1 MRFLIGCM
9 LGLTA
14 LAPLAIVAARAVAVP
29 TPQTNLVVASAEARD
44 CTPYNGPFG
53 YHGNPWCMTGGERN
67 LGAAWPTADMPRQTD
82 KREPPIKR

>member
-29 TPQTNLVVASAEARD
+29 TPPTNLVVASAEARD
-44 CTPYNGPFG
+44 CTPYNGPSG
-53 YHGNPWCMTGGERN
+53 TTAIR
-67 LGAAWPTADMPRQTD
+67 GA
-82 KREPPIKR
+82 

>member
-1 MRFLIGCM
+1 MRFLIGCI
-9 LGLTA
+9 LGLAA
-14 LAPLAIVAARAVAVP
+14 LTPLAVVAARAVAVP
-29 TPQTNLVVASAEARD
+29 TPPTNLVVASAEARD

-53 YHGNPWCMTGGERN
+53 YYGNPRN